1 MGAENRSAHRSPV
14 RFGPYE
20 VDFDSGELRKNG
32 VRIKLQDQPL
42 RILQLLLDRPG
53 HLIPR
58 EELIR
63 QLWPDG
69 TFVDYDHSLNAGVTK
84 LRQALLDS
92 ADKPHYIET
101 IGRRGYR
108 FIAEV
113 ETQAA
118 PVLPSA
124 SRKSGIWVS
133 VFAVIVLGLAATF
146 FYLRQTPKKP
156 TPVRV
161 VPLTSYPGRQITPTF
176 APDGKQ
182 VAFSW
187 DGEKGENFD
196 IYVKMLDASAPLRL
210 TSNPAAEYYPAWS
223 PDNRHV
229 AFCRSVADHFEIWTV
244 PALGGVERKLG
255 ESSACGGLS
264 WSPGGKFLAL
274 VEKRSSQGPYRLVLL
289 DVESG
294 EKRQLTSPPN
304 QSFGDF
310 DPKFAPDGN
319 TLAFL
324 RASSAVTADA
334 YLLTIN
340 GGGSRTGEPLRL
352 TSRERVYDLD
362 WTNDGKT
369 IVFSSDHS
377 GSIGLWTIGTSGGV
391 PEPLPVGS
399 ENALGGLSV
408 SRTDNRL
415 VYARTLTDGNV
426 WRVAGP
432 NLLDRNSL
440 PTKLIASTR
449 YDGEAQYSPNGKKIA
464 FNSNRSGNFELWMC
478 DAEGHDCAQLTSL
491 GGPIPGSP
499 RWSPDS
505 HWVAFD
511 CPKAG
516 NSDIYVISIDGGLP
530 RQITKESSADVRPS
544 WSRDG
549 HWIYFGSN
557 RNGNWQI
564 WKSHIDGGQAMQVTK
579 AKGAREAFESVD
591 GKSVYYAKLNVPGI
605 WTIPVEGG
613 EETRVLEQGQMGLW
627 SLGEEG
633 ICFFDLTHP
642 AGPGLKFY
650 NFATRKV
657 TVLRQFSRDT
667 RIPTGDSA
675 ISVSSD
681 GRSILYTQL
690 DHQGSD
696 LSLVENFR

>member
-1 MGAENRSAHRSPV
+1 MAARNSFARRPPV

-20 VDFDSGELRKNG
+20 VDFDSGELRKQG
-32 VRIKLQDQPL
+32 VRIRVQDQPL
-42 RILQLLLDRPG
+42 RILRSLLDQPG
-53 HLIPR
+53 QFIPR

-69 TFVDYDHSLNAGVTK
+69 TFVDYDHSLNAGVAK

-92 ADKPHYIET
+92 PHRPRYIET
-101 IGRRGYR
+101 LGGRGYR

-124 SRKSGIWVS
+124 SRNSGIWVS
-133 VFAVIVLGLAATF
+133 VSAALILGVAATF
-146 FYLRQTPKKP
+146 FYLHQTPRKP
-156 TPVRV
+156 TPIRV
-161 VPLTSYPGRQITPTF
+161 VPLTSYPGRQITPAF

-210 TSNPAAEYYPAWS
+210 TSTPAAEYYPAWS
-223 PDNRHV
+223 PDSRRV
-229 AFCRSVADHFEIWTV
+229 AFCRSVADHFEIWIV
-244 PALGGVERKLG
+244 PALGGAERKSG
-255 ESSACGGLS
+255 ESSTCGGLS
-264 WSPGGKFLAL
+264 WSPDGKFLAL
-274 VEKRSSQGPYRLVLL
+274 VEKRSSQGPYGLVLL
-289 DVESG
+289 NLETA
-294 EKRQLTSPPN
+294 EEQQLTSPPN

-310 DPKFAPDGN
+310 GPKFAPDGN
-319 TLAFL
+319 TIAFL

-334 YLLTIN
+334 YVLAIN
-340 GGGSRTGEPLRL
+340 RGGVPTGEPLRL

-391 PEPLPVGS
+391 PARLPVGS
-399 ENALGGLSV
+399 ENAIRGVSV
-408 SRTDNRL
+408 SRSDNRL
-415 VYARTLTDGNV
+415 VYARALEDGNI

-432 NLLDRNSL
+432 NLFDRNSL
-440 PTKLIASTR
+440 PAKLIASTR
-449 YDGEAQYSPNGKKIA
+449 HDGEAQYSPDGKKIV
-464 FNSNRSGNFELWMC
+464 FNSNRSGSFELWMC
-478 DAEGHDCAQLTSL
+478 DTEGHACSQLTSL

-516 NSDIYVISIDGGLP
+516 NSDIYVISIDGGVP
-530 RQITKESSADVRPS
+530 RQITMESSADVRPS

-564 WKSHIDGGQAMQVTK
+564 WKSRTHGGQAMQVTR
-579 AKGAREAFESVD
+579 AQGAREAFESLD
-591 GKSVYYAKLNVPGI
+591 GKSVYYAKLNLPGI
-605 WTIPVEGG
+605 WRIPVEGG
-613 EETRVLEQGQMGLW
+613 EETRVLDQGQMSLW

-633 ICFFDLTHP
+633 ICFFDLSHP

-650 NFATRKV
+650 NFATGKT

-667 RIPTGDSA
+667 KIPTNDSA

-690 DHQGSD
+690 DQEGSD